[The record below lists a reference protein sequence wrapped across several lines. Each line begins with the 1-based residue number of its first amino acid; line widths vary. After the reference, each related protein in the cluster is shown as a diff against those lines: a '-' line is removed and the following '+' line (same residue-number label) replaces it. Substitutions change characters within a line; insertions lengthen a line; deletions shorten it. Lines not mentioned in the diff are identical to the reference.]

1 MIKSLLTA
9 GLFLLG
15 LFGCGSD
22 SGTNAEEDSA
32 IPEIPGFTLVWNDEF
47 NTDGL
52 PSVANWGYDTGGGG
66 WGNQELQRYTNG
78 IPENVEQSE
87 GTLKIKAILLQRG
100 DTKEYLST
108 RMVTR
113 GKAAW
118 QFGRIEVRAKLPSGV
133 GTWPAIWMLPTDNVY
148 GGWPNSGEIDIMEH
162 VGFDA
167 NVVHGTV
174 HTGAFNGAQGTQRG
188 GQTTIPTALDA
199 FHVYSIDWNADRI
212 LFSVDEQIYFRFNN
226 SGKGSDEWPFDQR
239 FHLIMNIAVGGTW
252 GGQRGVDDSGFPAV
266 MEVDYVRVYQKS
278 DS

>member
-1 MIKSLLTA
+1 MLKTLFIPSLC
-9 GLFLLG
+9 LLL

-22 SGTNAEEDSA
+22 SGTNAEDDND

-52 PSVANWGYDTGGGG
+52 PSTANWGYDVGGGG

-87 GTLKIKAILLQRG
+87 GTLKIKAVLLERG

-113 GKAAW
+113 GKADW
-118 QFGRIEVRAKLPSGV
+118 KFGRIDVRAKLPTGV
-133 GTWPAIWMLPTDNVY
+133 GTWPAIWMLPTENVF

-162 VGFDA
+162 VGFDP

-174 HTGAFNGAQGTQRG
+174 HTGAFNHAQGTQRG
-188 GQTTIPTALDA
+188 GQITIPSALNE
-199 FHVYSIDWNADRI
+199 FHIYSIDWDADRI
-212 LFSVDEQIYFRFNN
+212 LFMVDGQIYFRFNN
-226 SGKGSDEWPFDQR
+226 SGNGSDEWPFDQR
-239 FHLIMNIAVGGTW
+239 FHLIMNIAIGGTW
-252 GGQRGVDDSGFPAV
+252 GGQRGVDDSAFPTT
-266 MEVDYVRVYQKS
+266 MEVDFVRVYQKS